1 MPLRGLDVARTLLLL
16 LGGHLG
22 GHLSEGSLVLTHVD
36 GESLEVVKLAG
47 ETHGTAV
54 HEHPVAG
61 LVGDLVDLE
70 HTLALHGRLSAHEE
84 VLADALGLTRADG
97 GKSGDGVEEVP
108 EGGKVAALTLG
119 NVLLELVSA
128 SGGVGLE
135 GEVVIRNLLVVT
147 LDGLEELVSGT
158 LNTLGDLDEHG
169 ALGGS
174 KVLTS
179 TVRGLLG
186 ASLTHLDGAHELLV
200 EVSVHGLGLG
210 THESAVLLSGHL
222 VVTDHTSEASEERL
236 SLTVVGGHSVGEG
249 GQTSTELTLGAVERG
264 AGAGRVGSDASGV
277 ALVHH
282 HGLALDASELAVEL
296 LGGTSEILGGIL
308 V

>member
-1 MPLRGLDVARTLLLL
+1 M
-16 LGGHLG
+16 
-22 GHLSEGSLVLTHVD
+22 
-36 GESLEVVKLAG
+36 
-47 ETHGTAV
+47 
-54 HEHPVAG
+54 
-61 LVGDLVDLE
+61 
-70 HTLALHGRLSAHEE
+70 
-84 VLADALGLTRADG
+84 
-97 GKSGDGVEEVP
+97 
-108 EGGKVAALTLG
+108 ALTLG

-135 GEVVIRNLLVVT
+135 GEVVIRHLLVVT

-179 TVRGLLG
+179 TVR
-186 ASLTHLDGAHELLV
+186 SL
-200 EVSVHGLGLG
+200 
-210 THESAVLLSGHL
+210 L

-264 AGAGRVGSDASGV
+264 AGAGRVGGDASGV

-282 HGLALDASELAVEL
+282 HVLALDASELAVEL

-308 V
+308 GIAGSLGAHGVDRTAGGTGKSLNLSGGGLLVLIKELAELATSTDGRGATVVGELGDALKLTIGATVDTHLGGTVGDDLARDDGDLTRETSLLVLDLGGHTHHSGGERPAGGSNLVASLGASSGDVAHGVREASISEGSLLGETV